1 MTPGRGPGNG
11 EAAGRA
17 HGGGTPRPARQY
29 RPGRGRH
36 VENTI
41 MSALVRAG
49 LVPRSYLL
57 TTRGRKTGQPRT
69 NPVVPGS
76 TAGGA
81 GWSPP
86 TGRCLGCTTPA
97 WPGG

>member
-1 MTPGRGPGNG
+1 MVS
-11 EAAGRA
+11 
-17 HGGGTPRPARQY
+17 PRARQY

-57 TTRGRKTGQPRT
+57 TSPHSDRAHVACCGPRRT
-69 NPVVPGS
+69 
-76 TAGGA
+76 
-81 GWSPP
+81 
-86 TGRCLGCTTPA
+86 
-97 WPGG
+97 

>member
-1 MTPGRGPGNG
+1 MPPTTPSEGSGNG
-11 EAAGRA
+11 EAASRA
-17 HGGGTPRPARQY
+17 RDGGTFRPPRQY

-57 TTRGRKTGQPRT
+57 TTRDGPEAAPRGYQVPTRKPCR
-69 NPVVPGS
+69 S
-76 TAGGA
+76 
-81 GWSPP
+81 
-86 TGRCLGCTTPA
+86 
-97 WPGG
+97 